1 MYQLDEAFN
10 MKVMT
15 IAAESPWH
23 NGVCVRLNVVI
34 GNMAGRIILDINCDL
49 EVALAWS
56 VSACNSLTNYS
67 GFSSNQLV
75 LGFIFNNAYIDPLTL
90 IFKYSEKYLKCKAGI
105 SYNLDR

>member
-1 MYQLDEAFN
+1 
-10 MKVMT
+10 MKVIT

-23 NGVCVRLNVVI
+23 NGVCARLNVVI

-56 VSACNSLTNYS
+56 VSACNALTNYS

-75 LGFIFNNAYIDPLTL
+75 LGFILNNAYIDPLTL
-90 IFKYSEKYLKCKAGI
+90 KSVTSSNIVK
-105 SYNLDR
+105 NN